1 MLGSVRAV
9 TNADGAVLECY
20 DYLPFGRMLGSS
32 DNQRSSCH
40 PTSPDTSL
48 DSETAQKFTGQ
59 VRDEETRLD
68 YFGARYYSA
77 AQGRFM
83 SADPVAMSAGRLSD
97 PQAINLYAYVRNNPL
112 KYIDPL
118 GEDLSF
124 AGLSEEDN
132 ERLLEILEERSGLA
146 LNYIPDTGLVG
157 IAGTGS
163 GGSELFRDGLTRLIG
178 SDQVFTVSN
187 QSSYQGQ
194 RLDFGRY
201 DPETQ
206 NIILDFNDAASVPEI
221 DLGLVFYHEGISHG
235 LKGLLDEPRSR
246 GDLTTILDTIDAARE
261 LGLHAPTGHAVMP
274 DGRGRYFIRL
284 LRPFR
289 EPDTGLNRI
298 QNWLGSGSTSID
310 LTDVYSNSN

>member
-146 LNYIPDTGLVG
+146 LNYNSDTGLVG

-187 QSSYQGQ
+187 QSSYQGKPVN
-194 RLDFGRY
+194 FGLY

-206 NIILDFNDAASVPEI
+206 NIILDFNDAASVPEL
-221 DLGLVFYHEGISHG
+221 DLGLVFYHEVISHG
-235 LKGLLDEPRSR
+235 LKGLPDVDRLSF
-246 GDLTTILDTIDAARE
+246 DAIEDVQAVAQE
-261 LGLHAPTGHAVMP
+261 LGLLSPLKHRPKIFLKGDRH
-274 DGRGRYFIRL
+274 FIRL
-284 LRPFR
+284 LNPYGRPRTFG
-289 EPDTGLNRI
+289 TFMQYVFGK
-298 QNWLGSGSTSID
+298 GSSEVDI
-310 LTDVYSNSN
+310 TDVILDSN